1 MTKLSTIYATSA
13 LLVGGIFLGNNAIA
27 DTAASSPTPNPIPA
41 SGSQCLSCH
50 GEDGRPALA
59 DVPII
64 AGQQPIYL
72 ANALRHY
79 KNGQR
84 TGGQAL
90 VMQEMVKDL
99 TDKDIEELAKW
110 FGEQK

>member
-1 MTKLSTIYATSA
+1 MTKLRTIYATSA
-13 LLVGGIFLGNNAIA
+13 FLVGGIILNSSAIA
-27 DTAASSPTPNPIPA
+27 DTPAPVPTAIPA
-41 SGSQCLSCH
+41 VGSQCLSCH
-50 GEDGRPALA
+50 GEDGRPELA

-79 KNGQR
+79 KSGQR

-99 TDKDIEELAKW
+99 TDEDIVALAKW